1 MNETIHCNVKA
12 NEDIIARIL
21 QTDAVGE
28 EYFCIEPDGTLLVDL
43 PIATEKVN
51 RINLLN
57 SETHVGS
64 MYYAESEDESD
75 IPQILKFIDDIEK
88 EHPYKVC
95 GMRESY
101 SQYNEAWNDA
111 LDRVRGLIES
121 L

>member
-43 PIATEKVN
+43 PIAAEKVN

-57 SETHVGS
+57 SDTHIGS
-64 MYYAESEDESD
+64 MYYAESEYESD
-75 IPQILKFIDDIEK
+75 IPQILNFT
-88 EHPYKVC
+88 
-95 GMRESY
+95 R
-101 SQYNEAWNDA
+101 
-111 LDRVRGLIES
+111 
-121 L
+121 

>member
-21 QTDAVGE
+21 KTDVAGK

-43 PIATEKVN
+43 PIAAEKVN

-64 MYYAESEDESD
+64 MYYAESDLEE
-75 IPQILKFIDDIEK
+75 
-88 EHPYKVC
+88 
-95 GMRESY
+95 
-101 SQYNEAWNDA
+101 
-111 LDRVRGLIES
+111 
-121 L
+121 